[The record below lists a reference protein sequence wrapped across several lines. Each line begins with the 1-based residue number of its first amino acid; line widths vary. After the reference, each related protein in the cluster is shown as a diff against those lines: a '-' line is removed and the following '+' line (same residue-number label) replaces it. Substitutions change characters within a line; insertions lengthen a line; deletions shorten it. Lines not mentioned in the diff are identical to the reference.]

1 MSPDYIVSYFRL
13 NPWRQQP
20 PVNIQRSEIN
30 FSQEHIMQDP
40 LDALLVVRGCANDE
54 RRLDETVKQMKNIS
68 EWRSKV
74 RMIIFDDRDRTAKKQ
89 N

>member
-1 MSPDYIVSYFRL
+1 M
-13 NPWRQQP
+13 
-20 PVNIQRSEIN
+20 
-30 FSQEHIMQDP
+30 QEP

-54 RRLDETVKQMKNIS
+54 RRLDETIKQMKLIS

-74 RMIIFDDRDRTAKKQ
+74 RLIILVDSTICFAAMKQ